1 MNSYNNEK
9 VLRSEVEETQF
20 GLYTDDDIRKLSVC
34 RVISPITKDALGNPL
49 HGGLYD
55 PRMGVT
61 NISDSNCPT
70 CNYGFVNCP
79 GHPGHIEL
87 DHPIYHP
94 LLFDSL
100 FQILKATCLCCKR
113 LRLNDTHI
121 FPYLAKLKLLEM
133 DEITEAEELDSKLW
147 PSHQLDEVFDAN
159 TDDENNNGSDMEG
172 GSDNGEDN
180 TVSSKKKPHKS
191 SNAFASSSSS
201 SVIASAAKK
210 KFDVKNNSSSTSKA
224 NKDVFE
230 DAQYTLLSDIDERY
244 KRWVNRPNRAIPS
257 VLARNKQRKII
268 NDFMKH
274 CLHIKKCENCDH
286 TTPGIRKDGYTKFFL
301 RTMKSQRYKMSL
313 KNRMKYGN
321 KSAVLFLQD
330 LLKREEDMKEQGIE
344 RLTVN
349 LEENDNDHEEDG
361 MDAELEEEEGE
372 GNDDIN
378 DDDDDEE
385 DEESEDE
392 GEGGGTAR
400 KKKAS
405 KVAPSDVFM
414 PHAEVQAI
422 FQLLWKYH
430 GNEGIL
436 GHIWGRAL
444 RVSAASIE
452 ERFNADSGKKLH
464 NYDKEVILGK
474 ESWKLFFLSTVFVTP
489 NRFRPEA
496 VIGESAAA
504 HPQNVQLG
512 KIVEIN
518 EAMRQLHILER
529 NSLSGMGLPG
539 SNIKGGDDSST
550 GSTSDGHSDSE
561 NSDDESD
568 NGDSKKDNSSS
579 SSSAMKIN
587 NDAMTTP
594 VNSGVDP
601 ASITDD
607 HMEIITKTQYAINAA
622 LNATSATGKA
632 NNTSVS
638 ANANKSFLSKNL
650 TLLINLQTAVNCY
663 MDGSKDP
670 NPLVAK
676 WGNGIRQILE
686 KKEGLFRKHMMGKRV
701 NYCCR
706 SVISPDPYIGTN
718 EVGIPVHF
726 AKSLHYPV
734 PVTEWN
740 AKHLRTLVERGPFEY
755 PGKELSLHP
764 FLFLSLSL
772 DFFISSHYI
781 VVLPI
786 DSW

>member
-1 MNSYNNEK
+1 MNSYNDDK

-20 GLYTDDDIRKLSVC
+20 GLYTDDDIRKISVC
-34 RVISPITKDALGNPL
+34 RIISPITKDALGNPL

-61 NISDSNCPT
+61 GMSDSNCPT
-70 CNYGFVNCP
+70 CNFGFVNCP

-100 FQILKATCLCCKR
+100 FQILKTACLCCKR

-133 DEITEAEELDSKLW
+133 DEITEAEELDDKLW
-147 PSHQLDEVFDAN
+147 PSHQLDEVFDAK
-159 TDDENNNGSDMEG
+159 TDDENNNGSDDG
-172 GSDNGEDN
+172 DNN
-180 TVSSKKKPHKS
+180 TTAPMKS
-191 SNAFASSSSS
+191 ASNGAPNAFASSYSS

-210 KFDVKNNSSSTSKA
+210 KFDVKNNSSSTNKA
-224 NKDVFE
+224 NKDAFE

-244 KRWVNRPNRAIPS
+244 KRFVNRPNRAIPS

-268 NDFMKH
+268 NDFMRH
-274 CLHIKKCENCDH
+274 CLHVKKCENCDH
-286 TTPGIRKDGYTKFFL
+286 ITPGIRKDGYTKFFL
-301 RTMKSQRYKMSL
+301 RTMKSQKYKMKL

-321 KSAVLFLQD
+321 KSAVLFWQD
-330 LLKREEDMKEQGIE
+330 LLKREEGMKEQGIE
-344 RLTVN
+344 RLAVG
-349 LEENDNDHEEDG
+349 LDGDDNDHEGDD
-361 MDAELEEEEGE
+361 MDAIEEGEGEGE

-378 DDDDDEE
+378 DDADDDE
-385 DEESEDE
+385 DGESE
-392 GEGGGTAR
+392 GEGEDGDGTSR
-400 KKKAS
+400 KKKAP
-405 KVAPSDVFM
+405 KVAPSDVFI
-414 PHAEVQAI
+414 PHAEVQAV

-444 RVSAASIE
+444 RVSATSIE
-452 ERFNADSGKKLH
+452 ERFNADRSKKLSH
-464 NYDKEVILGK
+464 YDKEVMLGN

-496 VIGESAAA
+496 VIGEAAAA

-529 NSLSGMGLPG
+529 QELTGVGLPG
-539 SNIKGGDDSST
+539 RKGTGGDDNSSS

-561 NSDDESD
+561 NSDNESD
-568 NGDSKKDNSSS
+568 SGDGKKGDNN
-579 SSSAMKIN
+579 SSSAMRT
-587 NDAMTTP
+587 DGSAMTTP
-594 VNSGVDP
+594 VNSG
-601 ASITDD
+601 ID
-607 HMEIITKTQYAINAA
+607 HSSLSESHKQIITAAQYRINNA
-622 LNATSATGKA
+622 LNATSATGKGA
-632 NNTSVS
+632 GASLA
-638 ANANKSFLSKNL
+638 ANAAKSSLSKNL
-650 TLLINLQTAVNCY
+650 MLLINLQTAVNCY

-670 NPLVAK
+670 NPLVAS
-676 WGNGIRQILE
+676 WGHGIRQILE

-740 AKHLRTLVERGPFEY
+740 AKYLRTLVERGPFEY
-755 PGKELSLHP
+755 PGKYLS
-764 FLFLSLSL
+764 FLSLSL
-772 DFFISSHYI
+772 YLDHYSPSLHLFIHSA
-781 VVLPI
+781 VLCSI
-786 DSW
+786 DS